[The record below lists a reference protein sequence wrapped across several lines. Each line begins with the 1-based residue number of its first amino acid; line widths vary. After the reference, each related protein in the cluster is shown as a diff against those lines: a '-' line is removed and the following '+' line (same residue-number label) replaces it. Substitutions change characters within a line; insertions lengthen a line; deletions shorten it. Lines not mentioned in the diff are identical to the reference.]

1 MAPSFIETRRGAGRD
16 DGGAGRAGSVEGSCA
31 WHSVAQLSQ
40 IFESTRQMTLAEASE
55 FVVKQLDEAR
65 GSTPLADDLT
75 FVTIG
80 YLGDQAATGG

>member
-1 MAPSFIETRRGAGRD
+1 
-16 DGGAGRAGSVEGSCA
+16 
-31 WHSVAQLSQ
+31 
-40 IFESTRQMTLAEASE
+40 MTLAEASE

-65 GSTPLADDLT
+65 GSTPLPDDLT